1 MRKFIPSVNGRGLLF
16 VSLDNPYYLRSGE
29 ASRVFKQKIEV
40 FVEIDQTNHVN
51 NLVLTNFS
59 RKELY
64 FPDDIRGYNQP
75 CFK

>member
-1 MRKFIPSVNGRGLLF
+1 MQKEKLIGKRVVVWSKN
-16 VSLDNPYYLRSGE
+16 NPYHLRSGE
-29 ASRVFKQKIEV
+29 VSRVFKQKIEV
-40 FVEIDQTNHVN
+40 FVEMDQTDHVN

-75 CFK
+75 CFNQ